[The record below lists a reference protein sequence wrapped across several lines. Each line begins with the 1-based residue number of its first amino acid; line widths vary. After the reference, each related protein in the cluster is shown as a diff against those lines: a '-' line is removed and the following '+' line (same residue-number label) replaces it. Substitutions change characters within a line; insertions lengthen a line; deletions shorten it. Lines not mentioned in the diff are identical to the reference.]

1 MRYLGID
8 YGHKRIGVSLSDEG
22 GRMAFP
28 LIELPAE
35 FGSFI
40 KEVKKIIKKEPV
52 GKIIIGLPITFGGK
66 ESYQAE
72 AVREF
77 GRELEKMVQLHV
89 EYENEVLSTKLAER
103 SGTPK
108 SKINASAAAVI
119 LQSYLDKIQI
129 SKSK

>member
-8 YGHKRIGVSLSDEG
+8 YGHKRIGIALSDEG

-28 LIELPAE
+28 LTELSAE
-35 FGSFI
+35 FGNFV
-40 KEVKKIIKKEPV
+40 KEIRKIIKKESV

-66 ESYQAE
+66 ESFQTQ

-77 GRELEKMVQLHV
+77 GEELKKMLQLPM
-89 EYENEVLSTKLAER
+89 EYENEILSTKLAER
-103 SGTPK
+103 GGSPK

-119 LQSYLDKIQI
+119 LQSFLDRHFD
-129 SKSK
+129 SSA